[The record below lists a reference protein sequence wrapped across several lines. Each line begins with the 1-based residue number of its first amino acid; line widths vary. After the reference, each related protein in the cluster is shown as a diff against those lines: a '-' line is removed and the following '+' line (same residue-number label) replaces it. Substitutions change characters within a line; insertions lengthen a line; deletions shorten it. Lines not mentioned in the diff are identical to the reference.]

1 MMETCDLRIS
11 VLHVGVSLLKL
22 FYVVGHGLCGGVV
35 CVLALYNAFPVT
47 QPAGVPQHG
56 PS

>member
-22 FYVVGHGLCGGVV
+22 SYVVGHGLCGGV
-35 CVLALYNAFPVT
+35 VLALYNAFPVT